1 MIGFDDGQE
10 KTIILDDC
18 PVNSINSD
26 LTSVVDLSKSVILKE
41 NSEISFQGVIL
52 RGAFNITKVQAEMM
66 IAQENNPNSRPNTDV
81 IRPRMTGKDV
91 VSHSSNEYVID
102 FGVNTSLNRA
112 SEYLLPIEYLRKNV
126 FPFRQ
131 KAKQE
136 AAKEKWWLHWNP
148 RVQMREALTGIQ
160 HYIATPRVAKHRLF
174 VWLDEKFY
182 QMRNWLY
189 LHAQIIISL
198 VFCTLKY
205 MSYGRDARV
214 HNCVMRRVLLDIH
227 PPPHSKP
234 SPSLAAWPGKPG

>member
-1 MIGFDDGQE
+1 MRPNLGDIYCQALIEVYKERIHGLPDLVCYWFEKARTALFQSKIQRVGLLATQAIRGGTNRQILDSITRVGNIFWGWSDREWILDGAKVHVSMIGFDDGQE

-41 NSEISFQGVIL
+41 NLGISFQGVIL

-136 AAKEKWWLHWNP
+136 AAKEK
-148 RVQMREALTGIQ
+148 
-160 HYIATPRVAKHRLF
+160 
-174 VWLDEKFY
+174 
-182 QMRNWLY
+182 
-189 LHAQIIISL
+189 
-198 VFCTLKY
+198 
-205 MSYGRDARV
+205 
-214 HNCVMRRVLLDIH
+214 
-227 PPPHSKP
+227 
-234 SPSLAAWPGKPG
+234 